1 MDPRRQARR
10 TTIYDIA
17 ALLGTS
23 PSAVSAVLNGSWQKR
38 RIGKA
43 LAERI
48 QAAAKAEGYA
58 VNLQAAGLRREH
70 SRIIGM
76 IVPKYDNRYLGAIA
90 ERFEVMARARGL
102 FPIVTCTMRDPKLE
116 AEAAQAMISHQVDW
130 LVATGATDPDRI
142 NELCAASGVPTLNLD
157 LPGRR
162 APSVISDNFAG
173 ARDLTARILECCHA
187 EFGTVAPLLF
197 VGGRAGDHNTME
209 RLRGFQAAHAA
220 WGLAVTDDLVL
231 TCGYAA
237 EKVEAALDGL
247 ARQGSTLPNVL
258 FVNSTISLEGVVRW
272 IRTSPAY
279 AGRPVRLGCFDYD
292 PFASLLEETVAMV
305 QQDVDGLLAALFRLI
320 DAGPEAAVVSGADAP
335 IILVP
340 PLGPLLQADGRAM
353 PLAALQSL

>member
-38 RIGKA
+38 RISKA

-76 IVPKYDNRYLGAIA
+76 IVPKYDNRYFGAIA
-90 ERFEVMARARGL
+90 EQFEVMARARGL

-116 AEAAQAMISHQVDW
+116 AEAARAMISHQVDW

-142 NELCAASGVPTLNLD
+142 AELCAASGVPTLNLD

-173 ARDLTARILECCHA
+173 ARELTGRILDHCHK
-187 EFGTVAPLLF
+187 EFGVVEPLLF
-197 VGGRAGDHNTME
+197 IGGRAGDHNTIE
-209 RLRGFQAAHAA
+209 RLRGFHTAHAD
-220 WGLAVTDDLVL
+220 WGLKVPADLVL
-231 TCGYAA
+231 PCGYAA
-237 EKVEAALDGL
+237 EKAEAALDSL
-247 ARQGSTLPNVL
+247 AMRTGGLPNSL

-272 IRTSPAY
+272 IHASRHY
-279 AGRPVRLGCFDYD
+279 NGRPVRLGCFDYD
-292 PFASLLEETVAMV
+292 PFASLLKETVAMV
-305 QQDVDGLLAALFRLI
+305 RQDVDGLLTALFRLI
-320 DAGPEAAVVSGADAP
+320 DTGPRLAVEANGDAP

-340 PLGPLLQADGRAM
+340 PLGSVQ
-353 PLAALQSL
+353 